1 MRGKRYKFIPTR
13 EKAIRRIVEGTFLM
27 IFGVYMIFL
36 FSVIV
41 GVICAISASTI
52 IGFNIY
58 SIRSK
63 KNSLAALEI
72 KITTEGDEV

>member
-1 MRGKRYKFIPTR
+1 MWGKMYKFIPTR
-13 EKAIRRIVEGTFLM
+13 EKAIRRIVGGTFLM

-36 FSVIV
+36 FSIAV
-41 GVICAISASTI
+41 GVICVISASI
-52 IGFNIY
+52 IIWFNVY

-72 KITTEGDEV
+72 KITTEGEKA

>member
-1 MRGKRYKFIPTR
+1 MYKFIPTR

-36 FSVIV
+36 FSIIA
-41 GVICAISASTI
+41 GVICVIIASVI
-52 IGFNIY
+52 IGFNVY
-58 SIRSK
+58 SIRAK

-72 KITTEGDEV
+72 KITTEGDKK

>member
-1 MRGKRYKFIPTR
+1 MWGNMYKFIPTR

-36 FSVIV
+36 FSIIV
-41 GVICAISASTI
+41 GVICAISASII
-52 IGFNIY
+52 IGFNVY

-72 KITTEGDEV
+72 KITTEGDEQ